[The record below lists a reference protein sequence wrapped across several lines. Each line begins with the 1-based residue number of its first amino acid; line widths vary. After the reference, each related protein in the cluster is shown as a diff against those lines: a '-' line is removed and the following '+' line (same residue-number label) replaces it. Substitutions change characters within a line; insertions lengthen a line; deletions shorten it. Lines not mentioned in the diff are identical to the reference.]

1 LPRLYFNDA
10 WRWDEMHSNTSIFLL
25 KVAVHELGHSF
36 GLYHSTDINDVM
48 YPSYQ
53 PNEEVNI
60 TPDTIAGI
68 VKLYGAVTPVNPDIP
83 CPDDISAQRLL
94 DFFKNERKWRRPG
107 YNIYI
112 PTKALPRRVLHLK

>member
-1 LPRLYFNDA
+1 
-10 WRWDEMHSNTSIFLL
+10 MHSNTSIFLL

-83 CPDDISAQRLL
+83 CPEGVDAKEIYKELWGEMKWYRISRPELNKAAIRLGL
-94 DFFKNERKWRRPG
+94 NPKDYRNRKTLWAE
-107 YNIYI
+107 I
-112 PTKALPRRVLHLK
+112 VS